1 MVPLTP
7 KGSSNWFI
15 DEVNAA
21 ISQGKVCVGFQW
33 MAASGG
39 LLDPASSKLGKT
51 KEDIL
56 KKLGFAALPKQV
68 TDKVPLGGMGLHV
81 SKYIPADHQAE
92 ALNFIKWFETKEA
105 QTKWAELGGV
115 PARNDVLNSPAFTDV
130 LPYNHVFTESVPRL
144 KDFWNL
150 PEYAKLLNVHS
161 TEVNAAISGT
171 EKPDAALD
179 KLASEE
185 LQARQDQGG
194 DPRQAGLRAAAQA
207 GHRPGSARRHGPAH
221 LQVHPGRS
229 SGRGAELHQVVRDA

>member
-1 MVPLTP
+1 
-7 KGSSNWFI
+7 
-15 DEVNAA
+15 
-21 ISQGKVCVGFQW
+21 

-51 KEDIL
+51 KEEIL
-56 KKLGFAALPKQV
+56 KKLDFAALPKQV

-81 SKYIPADHQAE
+81 SKYIPDDHKAE

-105 QTKWAELGGV
+105 QTKWAQLGGV
-115 PARNDVLNSPAFTDV
+115 PARNDVLNSAAFTDA

-161 TEVNAAISGT
+161 TQVNAAISGT
-171 EKPDAALD
+171 QKPDAALD

-185 LQARQDQGG
+185 QAILD
-194 DPRQAGLRAAAQA
+194 
-207 GHRPGSARRHGPAH
+207 GSSH
-221 LQVHPGRS
+221 
-229 SGRGAELHQVVRDA
+229 